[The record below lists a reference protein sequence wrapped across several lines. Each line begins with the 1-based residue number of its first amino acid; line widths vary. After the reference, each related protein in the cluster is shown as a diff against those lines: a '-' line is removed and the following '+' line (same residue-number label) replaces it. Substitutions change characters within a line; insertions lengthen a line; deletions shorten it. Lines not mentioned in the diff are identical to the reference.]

1 MKITILGCGPSG
13 GVPLVGNDWGDCDPA
28 NLRNRR
34 RRASI
39 LVEEGRRVL
48 LVDTSPDMRMQL
60 LDAGV
65 SRVDAILY
73 THAHAD
79 HVHGID
85 EIRSLNRL
93 MGGPVPIYASPK
105 ALEEI
110 RQRFRYIFAPVNP
123 KYAAAF
129 YKPALDPHAIDG
141 PFEAAGIAV
150 APFEQD
156 HGSVTSLGFRFSRF
170 AYSTDVV
177 RLDDAAFAIL
187 AGVETW
193 VVDCY
198 RREPHPTH
206 THLKQTLDWIGRV
219 RPRRAYLTHMDGVL
233 DYETLRREL
242 PPGVEP
248 AYDGLQIEV

>member
-1 MKITILGCGPSG
+1 MKVTILGCGPSG
-13 GVPLVGNDWGDCDPA
+13 GVPMVGNDWGECDPA
-28 NLRNRR
+28 NPRNRR

-39 LVEEGRRVL
+39 LVEEGGHVL
-48 LVDTSPDMRMQL
+48 LVDTSPDMRIQL
-60 LDAGV
+60 LDAAV
-65 SRVDAILY
+65 TRVDAILY

-79 HVHGID
+79 HSHGID

-93 MGGPVPIYASPK
+93 SRESIAIYAS
-105 ALEEI
+105 AQTIEEI

-123 KYAAAF
+123 RYAAAF
-129 YKPALDPHAIDG
+129 YKPALDPHIIDG
-141 PFEAAGIAV
+141 PFEAAGISV
-150 APFEQD
+150 TPFVQD
-156 HGSVTSLGFRFSRF
+156 HGSINSLGFRFGRI

-177 RLDDAAFAIL
+177 RLDETAFATLTGID
-187 AGVETW
+187 TW

-206 THLKQTLDWIGRV
+206 THLEQTLAWISRV

-233 DYETLRREL
+233 DYEALRQEL

-248 AYDGLQIEV
+248 AYDGLEIEV